1 MKKRNILWLNQRLN
15 QQQQIKFNSATN
27 EDINLDSVVCLLMA
41 YTKYSVYK
49 TCIIKSIIFKVSWR
63 NVAPSNKVNLKL
75 YRISKAYSTNIGP
88 IQGRKIEHAW
98 DLMFSIPFSK
108 FFLDSG
114 VCNGPSKVPFSN
126 GSPILTCLYTSTSW
140 SSTVWYML
148 SWISFNSS
156 KQRVQSYGFLILL
169 SLDVEKETENL
180 VLIIPVYDKLCSAD
194 QLYRQQQI
202 GQNEQLVWCRHHP

>member
-1 MKKRNILWLNQRLN
+1 MKKRNIWWLNQRLN
-15 QQQQIKFNSATN
+15 QQQIKFKSATN
-27 EDINLDSVVCLLMA
+27 EDINLHSVVCLLMA

-49 TCIIKSIIFKVSWR
+49 TCIIKSIIFKISWR
-63 NVAPSNKVNLKL
+63 NVAPRKKLFLSLQFFCNKVNLKL
-75 YRISKAYSTNIGP
+75 YRIREPYSTNIGP
-88 IQGRKIEHAW
+88 IQWRKIEHAW

-126 GSPILTCLYTSTSW
+126 GPPILTCLYTSTSW

-156 KQRVQSYGFLILL
+156 KQRVQS
-169 SLDVEKETENL
+169 
-180 VLIIPVYDKLCSAD
+180 
-194 QLYRQQQI
+194 
-202 GQNEQLVWCRHHP
+202 